1 MLVLLICLT
10 FLYAQGFFIFVH
22 MTINVWMR
30 NCVFQKKILSNYP
43 VYDHC
48 RGFILSYYRNLRVK
62 HEKIIL
68 RLLCCLWKKILDDI
82 IFDILPLKT
91 YCHLFYCNRGF
102 DVVNKCYF
110 CTRFYVPSSVR
121 SCDLVKKFT
130 FHLDFFKVTASNVYL
145 ERITLFFHYN
155 GIYFS
160 QKDNQLEGNYQNMGV
175 FF

>member
-1 MLVLLICLT
+1 MFGWEIAY
-10 FLYAQGFFIFVH
+10 F
-22 MTINVWMR
+22 
-30 NCVFQKKILSNYP
+30 KKILSNYP
-43 VYDHC
+43 VYDHF

-145 ERITLFFHYN
+145 ERITLFFLYN